1 MIKIYENFI
10 EYDKLYDII
19 KQLEN
24 RIKYWFSDGSLMYM
38 NLSQI
43 DNTITDKYSNR
54 SIYVSFSNDN
64 YMYQLIITIYSNDDK
79 GNLILKRYDLLDNN
93 LIDQFQEK
101 IEIDKIKEDAIIS
114 KISEFEEKSDNPD
127 EIKIKILDK
136 KDKDKDKDKNE
147 NEDNKMKNNDEMEN
161 DENKEVKEEDGF
173 SPFNLGGNNEEE
185 EEEF

>member
-24 RIKYWFSDGSLMYM
+24 RIKYWFSDGSLIDM

-43 DNTITDKYSNR
+43 DSTITNKYSTR

-101 IEIDKIKEDAIIS
+101 IEIDKIKEDTIIS

-136 KDKDKDKDKNE
+136 KDKNKDKDKDKNE
-147 NEDNKMKNNDEMEN
+147 DNEMEN
-161 DENKEVKEEDGF
+161 DETESNENDEEVRDEDGF
-173 SPFNLGGNNEEE
+173 SPFNLGGNTNEEE
-185 EEEF
+185 F